1 MKYLLPILFAFC
13 FLSCQRHSDNWD
25 TICDVENYIESRPD
39 SALAVLEA
47 IDVEALFS
55 DEERAKY
62 ALYMSMALD
71 KNYIDKTDFEV
82 LQPAIDYYEDHGSA
96 TDKLRTF
103 YYQGRIFQNIG
114 DNAEAINSFIISLNF
129 GDESDDNLTK
139 ARSLYAQ
146 GYIYSLLYDWDRL
159 IRVSQQAADI
169 YNKLDRNDLYVNCL
183 TRIANA
189 YSMKSELNKA
199 LEYLIQAK
207 ESLGSVGQN
216 SKSNYYA
223 TYLSYMTLV
232 EGVTKNDIDAI
243 VAEYITEIQTEHID
257 WLSIANL
264 YAHIGEVQ
272 LAYSFMQNCS
282 IPRTPFER
290 AKYYAL
296 FSDIYER
303 QTMPLQALK
312 AYKQYVGVSDSLD
325 LVVYEQ
331 DAQFVEERHQLEMK
345 ALKERERKIQ
355 IIGLFVIISSIFVG
369 IAIWISSRLRLSKM
383 EKIVIAKEAE
393 RYKILYAQMEEERDN
408 LNNLLHQSEELDS
421 KAMNAVARRLE
432 LLNKFF
438 TAYITDNSD
447 IDRKASREMEELLK
461 DKEKFM
467 DSNRLAYA
475 GSHPKFIKYLEDK
488 GLTEWEINYCCL
500 YALGLKGKE
509 VGAYI
514 KMRSHYNN
522 SSEVREKLGISEH
535 DTNLGIYIRKLV
547 KSLSE

>member
-1 MKYLLPILFAFC
+1 MKYLLPILFVFC
-13 FLSCQRHSDNWD
+13 FFSCQRHSDNWEK
-25 TICDVENYIESRPD
+25 ICDIENYIESRPD
-39 SALAVLEA
+39 SALAVLKA
-47 IDVEALFS
+47 IDVENLS
-55 DEERAKY
+55 SNEEKAKY

-71 KNYIDKTDFEV
+71 KNYIDKTDFDV
-82 LQPAIDYYEDHGSA
+82 LRPAIDYYEDHGSA

-114 DNAEAINSFIISLNF
+114 DNAEAINSFIISLNL

-207 ESLGSVGQN
+207 ESLGSVGQH

-312 AYKQYVGVSDSLD
+312 AYKEYVGVSDSLD

-355 IIGLFVIISSIFVG
+355 IIGLFVIISSILVG

-383 EKIVIAKEAE
+383 EKIVIEKEAE